1 MKTAEQ
7 KAEEYADSMTSAI
20 NHKER
25 YKLGFLAGYKA
36 ANEWISVEDELPKRG
51 IDVLCK
57 SKSFFESGYNEVCI
71 LIGFLRVDKD
81 EFIVSVWNQHDMM
94 YESLEIEKSKVEY
107 WKPIE

>member
-1 MKTAEQ
+1 METPTD
-7 KAEEYADSMTSAI
+7 KAIDYCIEVEGQIHQPYIDAFI
-20 NHKER
+20 
-25 YKLGFLAGYKA
+25 AGYKA
-36 ANEWISVEDELPKRG
+36 ANEWISVKDELPKRG

-81 EFIVSVWNQHDMM
+81 EFIVAVWNQHDMV